1 MASKSPENIG
11 WHDKLAKTLV
21 VKADSKQ
28 LVKQPKVK

>member
-21 VKADSKQ
+21 VKADNSQ
-28 LVKQPKVK
+28 LVKQPKAK